1 MHVCVH
7 AYVHVRARAC
17 VSLYHRLNDGNK
29 KHMYV
34 CMDVCV
40 CDCSLQK
47 GDRDR
52 VQFLYNTGPAVIFS
66 NAHYAAALENL
77 ATAR

>member
-1 MHVCVH
+1 
-7 AYVHVRARAC
+7 
-17 VSLYHRLNDGNK
+17 
-29 KHMYV
+29 MYV

>member
-1 MHVCVH
+1 
-7 AYVHVRARAC
+7 
-17 VSLYHRLNDGNK
+17 
-29 KHMYV
+29 MYG
-34 CMDVCV
+34 CMCV